1 MIQKS
6 YEKSPYGKLYLIPTP
21 IGNLEDITLRAINTL
36 KEVDIVY
43 AEDTRETLN
52 LLKYLNIQKK
62 IESCHKYTEM
72 MHKDKIVN
80 ILKDGKNIGY
90 VTDRGTPLISDP
102 GNVIVDEVIK
112 EGITVIALPGPN
124 ALLPAIN
131 MSGISNERFLF
142 YGFLNSKQTLAR
154 KELIN
159 LKEIKQTLI
168 FYEAPHRIK
177 NTLELLKDVLGDR
190 KIAIVREISKLY
202 EEVIRDNIS
211 NILKICDISVKELAK
226 GLIEKCGN
234 NINYVNTIMGL
245 SYFEDAENEL
255 LPKTYVDYNWN
266 KIKEYFID
274 FQSKFQESLENLRYI
289 IKINIICKR

>member
-6 YEKSPYGKLYLIPTP
+6 YDKSPYGKLYLIPTP

-52 LLKYLNIQKK
+52 LLKHLNISKK
-62 IESCHKYTEM
+62 VESCHKYTEM

-102 GNVIVDEVIK
+102 GNVIVDEAIK

-142 YGFLNSKQTLAR
+142 YGFLNSKSSLAK
-154 KELIN
+154 KELID

-177 NTLELLKDVLGDR
+177 STLELMKNVLGDR

-211 NILKICDISVKELAK
+211 NIIEICDRIKGEMVIIVEGYKEEK
-226 GLIEKCGN
+226 KQINYQEVINNLIEKG
-234 NINYVNTIMGL
+234 Y
-245 SYFEDAENEL
+245 SRRDA
-255 LPKTYVDYNWN
+255 
-266 KIKEYFID
+266 IKEVSDRYNV
-274 FQSKFQESLENLRYI
+274 SKNKLYNEYKEE
-289 IKINIICKR
+289 

>member
-1 MIQKS
+1 MGSDKKMIQKS
-6 YEKSPYGKLYLIPTP
+6 YDKSPYGKLYLIPTP
-21 IGNLEDITLRAINTL
+21 IGNLEDITFRAINTL

-52 LLKYLNIQKK
+52 LLKHLNIQKK
-62 IESCHKYTEM
+62 VESCHKYTEM
-72 MHKDKIVN
+72 MHKEKIVN
-80 ILKDGKNIGY
+80 ILKEGKNIGY
-90 VTDRGTPLISDP
+90 VTDRGTPLISDK
-102 GNVIVDEVIK
+102 GNVIVDEAIK
-112 EGITVIALPGPN
+112 QGITVIALPGPN

-154 KELIN
+154 KELID

-177 NTLELLKDVLGDR
+177 NSLELIKDVLGDR

-211 NILKICDISVKELAK
+211 NILKICDKIKGEIVIVVEGYKEEDK
-226 GLIEKCGN
+226 Q
-234 NINYVNTIMGL
+234 INYQEIINNLLEKG
-245 SYFEDAENEL
+245 YAKRDA
-255 LPKTYVDYNWN
+255 
-266 KIKEYFID
+266 IKEVSDRYNV
-274 FQSKFQESLENLRYI
+274 SKNKLYNEYKED
-289 IKINIICKR
+289 